1 MSSASEVMDQV
12 ISYRDRLPLRWTP
25 LAALP
30 EGLEAERLAE
40 SNLRLLGTV
49 AMLAEHAPAKDDP
62 TPAELEMQRMH
73 LKLNLLLELVGS
85 FLTLQ
90 SARPEPL
97 ALRLSWRGVSW
108 AGGGAEQDAAGMVEI
123 HLSPALPQ
131 PLRLP
136 ARIVAAGGDET
147 VAEFA
152 TMPEFCQAALE
163 RHVFLHHRREIAET
177 RAPQKHGT

>member
-1 MSSASEVMDQV
+1 MRSTSLQMDEV

-25 LAALP
+25 QAALP

-40 SNLRLLGTV
+40 SNLRLLSTV
-49 AMLAEHAPAKDDP
+49 AMIAEHAPAKDDP

-85 FLTLQ
+85 FLAQQ
-90 SARPEPL
+90 SARPQAV
-97 ALRLSWRGVSW
+97 ALRLSWHGVAWS
-108 AGGGAEQDAAGMVEI
+108 GGGAEQGASGIVELY
-123 HLSPALPQ
+123 LSPALPQ

-136 ARIVAAGGDET
+136 ARIVAAGEQT

-152 TMPEFCQAALE
+152 AMPEFCQAALE
-163 RHVFLHHRREIAET
+163 RHVFQHHRREVAET
-177 RAPQKHGT
+177 RQPQKHPG

>member
-1 MSSASEVMDQV
+1 MRSASETMDQV
-12 ISYRDRLPLRWTP
+12 ISYRDRLPLRWMP

-40 SNLRLLGTV
+40 SNLRVLGTV
-49 AMLAEHAPAKDDP
+49 AMLAEHAPSKDDP

-85 FLTLQ
+85 FLALQ
-90 SARPEPL
+90 SPRPQALP
-97 ALRLSWRGVSW
+97 LRLSWRGVTWS
-108 AGGGAEQDAAGMVEI
+108 AGGAEAGACGIVEI
-123 HLSPALPQ
+123 HLSAALPQ

-152 TMPEFCQAALE
+152 AMPEFCQAALE

-177 RAPQKHGT
+177 RQPQKHNP

>member
-1 MSSASEVMDQV
+1 MSSASTMMDQV

-40 SNLRLLGTV
+40 SNLRVLSTV

-73 LKLNLLLELVGS
+73 LKLNLLLELVGG

-90 SARPEPL
+90 SSRPQPL
-97 ALRLSWRGVSW
+97 PLRLSWRGVAWSGAAAE
-108 AGGGAEQDAAGMVEI
+108 AGAAGIVEI
-123 HLSPALPQ
+123 HVSATLPQ

-136 ARIVAAGGDET
+136 ARIVSAGGDET

-152 TMPEFCQAALE
+152 AMPEFCQTALE
-163 RHVFLHHRREIAET
+163 RHVFLHHRREVAET
-177 RAPQKHGT
+177 RQPQKHG

>member
-1 MSSASEVMDQV
+1 MSSASTMMDQV

-40 SNLRLLGTV
+40 SNLRVLGTV

-90 SARPEPL
+90 SSRPQPMP
-97 ALRLSWRGVSW
+97 LRLSWRGVAWS
-108 AGGGAEQDAAGMVEI
+108 AGGVEAGAAGIVEI
-123 HLSPALPQ
+123 HLSAALPQ

-136 ARIVAAGGDET
+136 ARIVAADGDET

-152 TMPEFCQAALE
+152 AMPEFCQAALE

-177 RAPQKHGT
+177 RQPSKHGI